1 MTEQPEKKIHFREF
15 KALSRAIASYNDLQV
30 LANHLTERICRYFG
44 IRGCSIMLFDER
56 EKQLF
61 RMSSYGISRSYLQ
74 KGPILAD
81 GRYTAFISGEPIFI
95 KNFQNDRR
103 IQYPEAAARE
113 GLVSLLSVPIHY
125 QGASIGCIRI
135 YHDQV
140 WELHDEDL
148 ESFCILADFLGLV
161 IENNGLQNF
170 LEQVK
175 EAFRGLPERLT
186 KGE

>member
-1 MTEQPEKKIHFREF
+1 MNEQPQRKIHFREF
-15 KALSRAIASYNDLQV
+15 KALSRAIASYDDLTL
-30 LANHLTERICRYFG
+30 LANHLSERICRYLEVK
-44 IRGCSIMLFDER
+44 GCSIMLFDER

-61 RMSSYGISRSYLQ
+61 RMSSYGISKEYLQ

-81 GRYTAFISGEPIFI
+81 GHFSAFITGEPVFI

-103 IQYPEAAARE
+103 IQYPEEAARE
-113 GLVSLLSVPIHY
+113 GLVSLLSIPVNLR
-125 QGASIGCIRI
+125 GAPIGCIRV

-148 ESFCILADFLGLV
+148 DSFCILADFLGLA

-170 LEQVK
+170 LAQVK
-175 EAFRGLPERLT
+175 DAFRCLPERLT
-186 KGE
+186 NKQ